1 MENKKLVYF
10 TKWILDFMF
19 YSGCILCLSLPFLFK
34 IAGRYIEV
42 FKTYYVEMC
51 ILFFMSGLF
60 AIFIIRELRKMFITV
75 IKEDCFVESNVIGLR
90 KMGKCSFLIAVISI
104 IRLFFALTPATL
116 IIILVFTIAGLFS
129 LVLSQ
134 VFEEAIRYKDENDLT
149 I

>member
-1 MENKKLVYF
+1 MKNKKLVYF

-19 YSGCILCLSLPFLFK
+19 FSGCIICLSIPFLFK
-34 IAGRYIEV
+34 IAGRYMET
-42 FKTYYVEMC
+42 FKIYYIEMC

-60 AIFIIRELRKMFITV
+60 AIFIIRELRKMFLTV
-75 IKEDCFVESNVIGLR
+75 INENCFVEGNVISLK
-90 KMGKCSFLIAVISI
+90 KMGKGSFSIAVISI
-104 IRLFFALTPATL
+104 IRLLFVLTPATL

-134 VFEEAIRYKDENDLT
+134 VFQEAIRYKDENDLT

>member
-34 IAGRYIEV
+34 IIGRYVET
-42 FKTYYVEMC
+42 FKIYYVEMS
-51 ILFFMSGLF
+51 ILFFISGLF
-60 AIFIIRELRKMFITV
+60 AIFIIRELRKMFKTV
-75 IKEDCFVESNVIGLR
+75 INEDCFVESNVISLK
-90 KMGKCSFLIAVISI
+90 KMGKCSFLIGVISI